1 MIATGFE
8 AGPVYYAPA
17 DDEAEEEPDEE
28 PEPEERRASRGLFGT
43 VPEVDTE
50 LPAFLRRGV
59 TAR

>member
-1 MIATGFE
+1 VITTAAE
-8 AGPVYYAPA
+8 ESELPEDE
-17 DDEAEEEPDEE
+17 DDEPPSDEE
-28 PEPEERRASRGLFGT
+28 PPEDGHRASRGLFGT

>member
-1 MIATGFE
+1 VIATGFE
-8 AGPVYYAPA
+8 AKPVLYPSHDEEQAPG
-17 DDEAEEEPDEE
+17 EPDGDS
-28 PEPEERRASRGLFGT
+28 EERRASRGLFGT